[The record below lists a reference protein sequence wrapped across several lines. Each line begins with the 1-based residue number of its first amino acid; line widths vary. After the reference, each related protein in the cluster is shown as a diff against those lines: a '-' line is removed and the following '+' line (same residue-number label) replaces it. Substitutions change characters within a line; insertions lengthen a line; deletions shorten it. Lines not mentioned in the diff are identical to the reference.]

1 MKIGVLTIGSELLN
15 GSRLDTNAH
24 WIARNVISH
33 CGEVIL
39 KKTTLDSEDNIVT
52 ALDYFLKSPVEMIL
66 ITGGLGPTHDDITA
80 STLYNYFNDEP
91 VFDSSY
97 WEKLKKRFIKK
108 GLEVS
113 NLNKSQALKPKN
125 GEIIPNKLGT
135 ARGLCFNNGKIKV
148 IAMPGVPSE
157 MKSMMNE
164 TILPMIK
171 RSSNISINY
180 KILKT
185 TGISE
190 SKLYKNL
197 KGIINDNPEVDIAF
211 LPSYLG
217 VDIRVTCKKTSTF
230 DSVLNDI
237 SAIINNFIYSIDE
250 ESLEEVVSN
259 ILIENKITI
268 STAESCTGGKIGDR
282 LTNVS
287 GISSVYAGGIIAYS
301 NDQKINILNVKEEIL
316 EEHGAVSEETAISM
330 AIGIQKKFSTDIGI
344 STTGIAGPGGGTNKK
359 PVGLVYIG
367 LAYKD
372 ILRAYKFNFS
382 HDRISNKMITSQVAL
397 NILRNNLLNQINN

>member
-24 WIARNVISH
+24 WIAKNVIPYS
-33 CGEVIL
+33 GEVIL
-39 KKTTLDSEDNIVT
+39 KKTILDSDDSIVT

-80 STLYNYFNDEP
+80 RSLYKYFNDEP
-91 VFDSSY
+91 VFDKSY

-108 GLEVS
+108 GFEVS
-113 NLNKSQALKPKN
+113 NLNRSQALVPRN
-125 GEIIPNKLGT
+125 GEIVPNKLGT
-135 ARGLCFNNGKIKV
+135 ARGLCFNSGKIKI

-197 KGIINDNPEVDIAF
+197 KGIINDNTEVDIAF

-217 VDIRVTCKKTSTF
+217 VDIRVTCKKTSSF

-237 SAIINNFIYSIDE
+237 SAVINNFIYSTDE

-259 ILIENKITI
+259 ILIDNKITI

-282 LTNVS
+282 LTNIS
-287 GISSVYAGGIIAYS
+287 GISSVYAGGVIAYS
-301 NDQKINILNVKEEIL
+301 NDQKINILNVKKEIL
-316 EEHGAVSEETAISM
+316 EEYGAVSEETAISM

-367 LAYKD
+367 FAYKD

-382 HDRISNKMITSQVAL
+382 HDRIMNKMITSQVAL